1 MSGDFEYNDLYTPTI
16 DDNLTEA
23 QGRYKQRVGTRPEKQ
38 GVIPWCALMPRFWRH
53 DVDVVWEQAHNVLC
67 HS

>member
-23 QGRYKQRVGTRPEKQ
+23 QGRYKQRIGTRPEKQ
-38 GVIPWCALMPRFWRH
+38 GVMPWCTLMPRLLS
-53 DVDVVWEQAHNVLC
+53 V
-67 HS
+67 